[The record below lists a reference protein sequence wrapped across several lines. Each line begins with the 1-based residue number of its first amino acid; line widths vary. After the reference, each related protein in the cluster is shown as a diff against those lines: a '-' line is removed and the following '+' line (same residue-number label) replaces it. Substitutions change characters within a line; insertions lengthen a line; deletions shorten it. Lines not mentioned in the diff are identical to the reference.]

1 MACAVGLFLAEV
13 TRRLLVAAA
22 PASIPRLADVSL
34 DWHVLGFAAIVSLA
48 TGLGFGLLPA
58 WQAGRARPVDA
69 LRSSERVVAGTWVM
83 KWRNA
88 LMVVEVA
95 LSAILLTGAGLMLKS
110 LVILNGVELGFQP
123 EHVLTANV
131 NLPRDALS
139 DRRRS
144 VPLLRRA
151 RRPPVDC
158 ARRGIGRV
166 CESLPAARRL
176 GNGSADRRRRRARA
190 MASSTSACQA
200 VSPGYFQTLG
210 IPLLRGRLL
219 TPADTAANEPV
230 AVVSDE
236 FSRRYLSGGDPIGH
250 RVRRGDQSALD
261 HDRRRRPRR
270 AP

>member
-110 LVILNGVELGFQP
+110 LVILNGVQLGFQP

-131 NLPRDALS
+131 NLPQTRYPTGADRFRFFDALAARLS
-139 DRRRS
+139 NVPGVESVAFANRFPLRGGWETGMQIDGVAARSRRLRRRRQPGRES
-144 VPLLRRA
+144 RVLPDAGHSAASRASADAGGHGGDRA
-151 RRPPVDC
+151 RGGGERRVQPPLSLGQRPDC
-158 ARRGIGRV
+158 PPGPARRG
-166 CESLPAARRL
+166 
-176 GNGSADRRRRRARA
+176 D
-190 MASSTSACQA
+190 
-200 VSPGYFQTLG
+200 
-210 IPLLRGRLL
+210 
-219 TPADTAANEPV
+219 
-230 AVVSDE
+230 
-236 FSRRYLSGGDPIGH
+236 
-250 RVRRGDQSALD
+250 ALD
-261 HDRRRRPRR
+261 HDRRRRP
-270 AP
+270 